1 MILCCLCLPYSGSG
15 LLYCFCPPCY
25 AEILILFCPSY
36 TQVYCL
42 MLALFVQ
49 GLLATL
55 AISVLT
61 LSCLYRACLQQQ
73 YKGFQSA
80 LCIRTAQSGPG
91 TVCVCVCARAHT
103 CVCVCV
109 AMAAP
114 CLMQGRCSCQH
125 AGHSCTHII
134 LRFCEDMVMLW
145 PHSIFDDTER
155 LHQCAG
161 EV

>member
-91 TVCVCVCARAHT
+91 TVCVCVRACAYV
-103 CVCVCV
+103 CVCVCSHGSSMSH
-109 AMAAP
+109 ARQ
-114 CLMQGRCSCQH
+114 MQLPTRRPQPH
-125 AGHSCTHII
+125 PHHIAF
-134 LRFCEDMVMLW
+134 L
-145 PHSIFDDTER
+145 
-155 LHQCAG
+155 
-161 EV
+161 